1 MIRLQ
6 SKHPSGQYCI
16 DRGQVRMSKWVAGK
30 VVRLR
35 QWTNDLYSIQVEADI
50 APFTAGQFNRLA
62 LEIDGEMVAR
72 PYSFVN
78 GPDNAVHEFCFTVV
92 KDGPLTHEL
101 IRLKTGDSL
110 HLAPR
115 AAGFFIL
122 SEIPEA
128 DTLWMLSTGTAIGP
142 FLSILATAEV
152 WQRFRNVVLV
162 HAVRTADELIYP
174 DEIKAFL
181 AEQAEQFQFIPF
193 VSREATDFAIK
204 GRVPA
209 AIEDGQLEQRAGLEI
224 RPDNSQ
230 VMICG
235 NPAMVSDTQS
245 VLEARNLRKNRRR
258 EPGHITTEQY
268 WKK

>member
-1 MIRLQ
+1 
-6 SKHPSGQYCI
+6 
-16 DRGQVRMSKWVAGK
+16 MSKWVAGK
-30 VVRLR
+30 VVGLR

-62 LEIDGEMVAR
+62 LEINGEMVAR

-101 IRLKTGDSL
+101 IKLKTGDSL
-110 HLAPR
+110 HLAPK

-122 SEIPEA
+122 GEVPEA

-152 WQRFRNVVLV
+152 WQRFRNIVLV
-162 HAVRTADELIYP
+162 HAVRTAQELIYQ
-174 DEIKAFL
+174 DEIKTFL
-181 AEQAEQFQFIPF
+181 AEQAEQFRFIPF
-193 VSREATDFAIK
+193 VSREATDFAIR

-209 AIEDGQLEQRAGLEI
+209 AIENGQLEQRAGLEI
-224 RPDNSQ
+224 SPERSQ

-235 NPAMVSDTQS
+235 NPAMVSDTQR
-245 VLEARNLRKNRRR
+245 VLEARSLKKNRRR
-258 EPGHITTEQY
+258 DPGHITTEQY
-268 WKK
+268 WKE